1 MGSFQIHNLRK
12 EPFSYKGN
20 FKNLQGKALL
30 IFFFCLIA
38 FGLSFNSYAQSAPAR
53 SIPDFTFYKMNG
65 EPFSKKDLVKSKR
78 IVIVFFDVTCDHCQ
92 NELKAMAD
100 RIDEFKKAEFY
111 LVSMDNVPGIQ
122 MFMKKYAPKMNG
134 RANVTL
140 LTDLHK
146 QFITRFM
153 PVQYPATFVYGT
165 DWKLIKY
172 FGQNSKMRDIVN
184 TVNR

>member
-1 MGSFQIHNLRK
+1 MNVSI
-12 EPFSYKGN
+12 
-20 FKNLQGKALL
+20 KNCKKYLPELL
-30 IFFFCLIA
+30 PVLILIIIS
-38 FGLSFNSYAQSAPAR
+38 GLSLSGYAQSGPAKL
-53 SIPDFTFYKMNG
+53 IPDFTFYKMNG
-65 EPFSKKDLVKSKR
+65 QPFLKKDLTQNKK

-92 NELKAMAD
+92 KELKVMAE

-122 MFMKKYAPKMNG
+122 MFMKKYAAKMDG

-153 PVQYPATFVYGT
+153 PVQYPATFVYGN
-165 DWKLIKY
+165 DGKLIRY
-172 FGQNSKMRDIVN
+172 FGQNSKMSDIIN
-184 TVNR
+184 ASNK

>member
-1 MGSFQIHNLRK
+1 MSLIIFPARYRQLI
-12 EPFSYKGN
+12 
-20 FKNLQGKALL
+20 L
-30 IFFFCLIA
+30 IFFICLITCSLP
-38 FGLSFNSYAQSAPAR
+38 FSGYAQPAPAR
-53 SIPDFTFYKMNG
+53 SIPEFTFYKMDG
-65 EPFSKKDLVKSKR
+65 QPFSKKDLIKSNK

-92 NELKAMAD
+92 KELKAMSD
-100 RIDEFKKAEFY
+100 RIDEFRKAQFY

-122 MFMKKYAPKMNG
+122 SFMKKYAAKMNG

-153 PVQYPATFVYGT
+153 PVQYPATYVYAADGN
-165 DWKLIKY
+165 LIRY
-172 FGQNSKMRDIVN
+172 FGQNSKMSDIIS